1 MEGKFD
7 QIEARLKTVESS
19 QKETLAELGDDFD
32 DLKEGVLSI
41 QQKGFKTMCRKLLQS
56 PDPITYDQYDSI
68 VNEHRIYNNLGGNHD
83 GDELFRLVTIKYQ
96 NGLK

>member
-1 MEGKFD
+1 MK
-7 QIEARLKTVESS
+7 AVENS
-19 QKETLAELGDDFD
+19 QKDFSSELGEDFS

-41 QQKGFKTMCRKLLQS
+41 QQKGFKTMCSKLLQQS
-56 PDPITYDQYDSI
+56 DPITYDQYDSL